1 MFNRLTL
8 VSSSLYAH
16 GDDQVENNEATE
28 EQELKV
34 VKIFFGYSRAQRLD
48 LISTGD
54 RGIRLYIRI
63 RDRNESYQK

>member
-1 MFNRLTL
+1 M
-8 VSSSLYAH
+8 
-16 GDDQVENNEATE
+16 
-28 EQELKV
+28 
-34 VKIFFGYSRAQRLD
+34 KIFFGYSIAQRLD